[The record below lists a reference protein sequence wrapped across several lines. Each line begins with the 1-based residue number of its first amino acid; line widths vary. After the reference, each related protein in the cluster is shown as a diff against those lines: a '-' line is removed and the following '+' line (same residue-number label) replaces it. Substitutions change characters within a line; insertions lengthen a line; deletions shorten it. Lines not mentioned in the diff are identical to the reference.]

1 MANGGE
7 RLKRLS
13 QDMKVR
19 QTVNNNSAVTL
30 Y

>member
-19 QTVNNNSAVTL
+19 QTVNNNSTVTL